1 MCKRA
6 LTGTLTVVFLFCFS
20 GFSLAAETIKV
31 GAPLCL
37 TGAYAADGLGY
48 LRGIETAV
56 NEINNAGGL
65 LGKKLELV
73 KFDTQELAPERVMQ
87 AADQLVSKEKVD
99 SVHGGW
105 AGWGQDVRAYGKYD
119 VPFFMWD
126 ASINAISV
134 FRENPEQYSN
144 VFQLNDTERPIA
156 VNMFDVMNGLPID
169 YSNKKLAIITA
180 DDSWGMESA
189 AGMKEQAEKL
199 GWKVVLEETVPY
211 GTREWGPILTKIR
224 KVDPAIIYVEIVYS
238 PDLITFY
245 RQFME
250 DPTSSL
256 INLGY
261 GLALPDF
268 ITNLG
273 AEGNGLMGET
283 TGLPGPAAPTPESTA
298 WVEKFK
304 KVYKAE
310 PAAGSF
316 AVYSGVIMW
325 AEAVKA
331 VGDEKNYEAINA
343 HIAKTEFTSMA
354 GKTLKFDED
363 NKISIKSWP
372 LSHLQI
378 QDGKLVTIY
387 HGSDKY
393 LDYKFQTPSWM
404 K

>member
-1 MCKRA
+1 MNKKW
-6 LTGTLTVVFLFCFS
+6 LGVLFLVVIFLSFV
-20 GFSLAAETIKV
+20 GIAQAADTTKV

-48 LRGIETAV
+48 LRGIESAV
-56 NEINNAGGL
+56 NEINSKGGL
-65 LGKKLELV
+65 LGKQLEIV

-87 AADQLVSKEKVD
+87 AAAQLVGKEKVD

-134 FRENPEQYSN
+134 YRENPERYSN
-144 VFQLNDTERPIA
+144 VFQLNDMEQPLA
-156 VNMFDVMNGLPID
+156 QELFSVMYKLPIE
-169 YSNKKLAIITA
+169 YPNKNIALITA

-189 AGMKEQAEKL
+189 IGMKKKAEEM
-199 GWKVVLEETVPY
+199 GWKTVLHETVPY

-224 KVDPAIIYVEIVYS
+224 QAKPAIIYVEIVYS
-238 PDLITFY
+238 PDLITFF
-245 RQFME
+245 RQFMK
-250 DPTSSL
+250 DPTPSL
-256 INLGY
+256 INFGY
-261 GLALPDF
+261 GLSLPDF
-268 ITNLG
+268 LPNLG

-283 TGLPGPAAPTPESTA
+283 TGLPGPIAPTPEAQA
-298 WVEKFK
+298 WVDTFK
-304 KVYKAE
+304 KTYGVE
-310 PAAGSF
+310 PAAGSA
-316 AVYSGVIMW
+316 AVYTGVMMW

-331 VGDEKNYEAINA
+331 VGDVKNYKAINKYLA
-343 HIAKTEFTSMA
+343 ENEFDSLI
-354 GKTLKFDED
+354 GQKIHFNED
-363 NKISIKSWP
+363 HLIDTQTWP

-387 HGSDKY
+387 HGRKPY
-393 LDYKFQTPSWM
+393 LDYKFQTPPWM